1 MDFLIGSDNYWFY
14 LNREVKLWD
23 RKTLVAVN
31 YLFGCV
37 LSGSIW
43 FKSEELV
50 TKNLRWT
57 HVLFSRDFVGYEK
70 IISNDFRFKDRD
82 V

>member
-1 MDFLIGSDNYWFY
+1 MAL
-14 LNREVKLWD
+14 
-23 RKTLVAVN
+23 N

-57 HVLFSRDFVGYEK
+57 HVLFLRDIVGYEK
-70 IISNDFRFKDRD
+70 IISNEFRLKDTD
-82 V
+82 I